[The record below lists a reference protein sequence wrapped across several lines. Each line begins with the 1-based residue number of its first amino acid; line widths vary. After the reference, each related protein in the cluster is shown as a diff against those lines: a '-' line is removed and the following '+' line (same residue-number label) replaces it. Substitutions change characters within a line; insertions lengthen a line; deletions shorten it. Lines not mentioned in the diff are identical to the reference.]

1 MATSPPYTDR
11 PTIPALTAA
20 LILGPLAAGTALAYD
35 VNDKLSIGGILA
47 AAGQCQ
53 NVSATLPAE
62 GFGQAIPDTDPQE
75 FDGSLDAFGNECR
88 GGMPIQVEFG
98 FHPTESDQF
107 FVALGWAVDN
117 GLNAVSP
124 WRLAPWAADLED
136 DVKDING
143 SSRDYL
149 LQAWYRHRFQFQGE
163 NSIAGTFGIIDSTAY
178 IDGNAYAND
187 EYTQFM
193 NEAFVNAGNYNLPS
207 YDAGVA
213 LEGSFGAF
221 SLNAVGMNINENDE
235 GYNYNFW
242 GVQAAWHPEFK
253 MGAGNYRVNITG
265 SSSAFLSPPSL
276 VEPDP
281 DPEAEQD
288 LVLVG
293 GQVFAAAPGERKS
306 RLSWGLSFDQAI
318 GENLGLFLRLAWQ
331 DRDAAVDYEA
341 LYSGGLNVVGNA
353 WGRESD
359 NIGIGYA
366 YLEGG
371 NLDISGSHVFEAYY
385 RVGLNDHVGL
395 TADLQYMSD
404 DRTEVDPLQENPEG
418 WILGMRLTAEF

>member
-213 LEGSFGAF
+213 LEGSFGA
-221 SLNAVGMNINENDE
+221 
-235 GYNYNFW
+235 
-242 GVQAAWHPEFK
+242 WHPEFK

-395 TADLQYMSD
+395 TADVQYMSD